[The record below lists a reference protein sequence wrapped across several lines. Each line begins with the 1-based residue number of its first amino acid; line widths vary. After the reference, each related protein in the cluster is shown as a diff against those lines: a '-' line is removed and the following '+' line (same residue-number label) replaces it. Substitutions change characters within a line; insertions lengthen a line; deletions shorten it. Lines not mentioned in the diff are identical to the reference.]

1 MIPRV
6 LSSTATS
13 PVKRAAN
20 LPQILRRLYCFTGNR
35 CAGRSASAATC
46 RRSPKP
52 RPTPIS
58 RPGRSRPRSA
68 PGPASSRSRW
78 KAALPS
84 SRPLQ
89 KLPQG
94 ISSARCRGRRAGA
107 AGASRRCSS
116 NSGTTARSACTT
128 ASNSAATNPTALGR
142 RRAFIHRVSRRTRE
156 PFMPTSSNGPPRRTL
171 LLTGASRGIG
181 HATVIRFSSA
191 GWRVITCSRHPFPE
205 DCPWDAGPEDHIQV
219 DLADHA
225 DTTRAISDIRNRL
238 EGGALHALVN
248 NAAIS
253 PKGAGGTR
261 MGTMD
266 TDIDTWSH
274 VFRVNFFAPIMMARG
289 LIEELKVARGS
300 VVNVT
305 SIAGSRVHPFAGA
318 AYATSKAA
326 LASLTRE
333 MAADFGRIG
342 VRVNSIAPGEID
354 TSILSPG
361 TEKIVDQQ
369 IPLHRLGTPDEE
381 AKIIYVLCTETSSYV
396 NGAEIHINGGQHV

>member
-1 MIPRV
+1 M
-6 LSSTATS
+6 
-13 PVKRAAN
+13 
-20 LPQILRRLYCFTGNR
+20 
-35 CAGRSASAATC
+35 
-46 RRSPKP
+46 
-52 RPTPIS
+52 
-58 RPGRSRPRSA
+58 
-68 PGPASSRSRW
+68 
-78 KAALPS
+78 PS
-84 SRPLQ
+84 S
-89 KLPQG
+89 
-94 ISSARCRGRRAGA
+94 
-107 AGASRRCSS
+107 S
-116 NSGTTARSACTT
+116 NA
-128 ASNSAATNPTALGR
+128 
-142 RRAFIHRVSRRTRE
+142 
-156 PFMPTSSNGPPRRTL
+156 PRRTM

-205 DCPWDAGPEDHIQV
+205 NCPWDAGPEDHVQV
-219 DLADHA
+219 DLANHA
-225 DTTRAISDIRNRL
+225 DTTRAISEIRERL

-253 PKGAGGTR
+253 PKAPGGRR

-266 TDIDTWSH
+266 TDIETWSH
-274 VFRVNFFAPIMMARG
+274 VFQVNFFAPIMMARG
-289 LIEELKVARGS
+289 LIEELKTARGS

-333 MAADFGRIG
+333 MASDFGRVG

-361 TEKIVDQQ
+361 TEKIVEED
-369 IPLHRLGTPDEE
+369 IPLHRLGTPDEV